1 MALSKRAA
9 VLTGDVRGW
18 GLRDR
23 FQIDAQ
29 GFTAIGL
36 EVISFEA

>member
-23 FQIDAQ
+23 FQVNAQ

-36 EVISFEA
+36 EVISFDA